1 MADTNYEGWTRFYSE
16 FADVLKGY
24 KNRQGEIVAGIK
36 RAFEAQGVRL
46 PRLDSGELTE
56 IDPFTVFCLFNKGI
70 TDDTRRKII
79 TGLKEEFGV
88 GEPVPDVFDGVPV
101 LNNLSATFYLFKPN
115 RGENDIPNLWEV
127 FDSAIAYADEQSE
140 TNRKRFIAA
149 YDEARKINRVKW
161 NLTMALFW
169 ARPFFFL
176 SLDSRNR
183 WFVTDKEGLDDE
195 CAAAIASMK
204 NNLPNAEA
212 YLRIRELADVCLK
225 SDEHAYSNFPEF
237 SFEAWKVS
245 EEENERQRAE
255 KKAEEE
261 AGKAS
266 IGDDPEIEGVR
277 YWIVSPG
284 AEASRWEEFYDE
296 GVVGVGW
303 SRIGSVEQFD
313 TRDKLRAALVQA
325 FPKEGAHRDSS
336 LALWQF
342 CHEMKPGD
350 VIFAKKGRKEIIGRG
365 IIADDY
371 EFDEDR
377 GNGYKN
383 LRKVD
388 WTHKGT
394 WAYPGVAPMK
404 TLTDMTPYTEIVQ
417 KLEAL
422 FEIEDMPEVP
432 SEDLP
437 PYSKEDFL
445 KEVYLTERE
454 YDRLSSLLRVKKNV
468 ILQGA
473 PGVGKTFMAKRLAYS
488 IMGCKDPERVKLVQF
503 HQSYSYEDFI
513 MGYRPSEGGFEL
525 KTGAFYDFCKRAAD
539 DPDNDYFFVIDEI
552 NRGNLSKIFGELFM
566 LVEPDKRGVSLQL
579 LYANEQFSVPANL
592 YLIGMMNTADR
603 SLAMMDYA
611 LRRRFAFYR
620 IEPAFTSDG
629 FRAYRDG
636 LASESFDRLIAV
648 VGQLNDVIAADDSL
662 GWGFKIGHSYF
673 CGIREA
679 TPERL
684 AQIVDFE
691 LVPLLEEYWFD
702 EPAKMADWSA
712 RLRNAI
718 R

>member
-1 MADTNYEGWTRFYSE
+1 MVDRYKSDLNQIRPEESYKWRALACFQDNWDPEAPDFAEMLNRSLADAGNLLIGAMYYPANMLREAASINPEGVKQSLLRLFDEDSGDLRERMERFAKEMDAENDRNHAEDIAAGRSIHSFQDPHAMSVYLFFAHPDKYYLYKSSMCAEFAKLVDAQKAKNKYDKVVMYNNLLDALLAWVKENRQDVIEASDALLHSFLKDVDVDHHLLMQDIVYYATNHMADG
-16 FADVLKGY
+16 
-24 KNRQGEIVAGIK
+24 
-36 RAFEAQGVRL
+36 
-46 PRLDSGELTE
+46 SGNGA
-56 IDPFTVFCLFNKGI
+56 TV
-70 TDDTRRKII
+70 
-79 TGLKEEFGV
+79 
-88 GEPVPDVFDGVPV
+88 
-101 LNNLSATFYLFKPN
+101 
-115 RGENDIPNLWEV
+115 
-127 FDSAIAYADEQSE
+127 
-140 TNRKRFIAA
+140 
-149 YDEARKINRVKW
+149 
-161 NLTMALFW
+161 
-169 ARPFFFL
+169 
-176 SLDSRNR
+176 
-183 WFVTDKEGLDDE
+183 
-195 CAAAIASMK
+195 
-204 NNLPNAEA
+204 
-212 YLRIRELADVCLK
+212 
-225 SDEHAYSNFPEF
+225 
-237 SFEAWKVS
+237 
-245 EEENERQRAE
+245 
-255 KKAEEE
+255 
-261 AGKAS
+261 
-266 IGDDPEIEGVR
+266 IGDDPRAEGVR

-284 AEASRWEEFYDE
+284 AEASRWDEFYSE
-296 GVVGVGW
+296 GVVGIGW

-313 TRDKLRAALVQA
+313 TRDKLRAALVEA
-325 FPKEGAHRDSS
+325 FPGEGTHRDSS

-350 VIFAKKGRKEIIGRG
+350 VIFAKKGRKEVIGRG

-404 TLTDMTPYTEIVQ
+404 TLTGMTPYTEIVQ

-422 FEIEDMPEVP
+422 FEIEEMPEVP
-432 SEDLP
+432 SENLP
-437 PYSKEDFL
+437 SYSKEDFL
-445 KEVYLTERE
+445 EEVYLTEHE
-454 YDRLSSLLRVKKNV
+454 YDRLSSLLRVKKNI

-513 MGYRPSEGGFEL
+513 MGYRPSQDGFEL

-592 YLIGMMNTADR
+592 YLMGMMNTADR

-611 LRRRFAFYR
+611 LRRRFAFYE
-620 IEPAFTSDG
+620 IAPAFDSDG
-629 FRAYRDG
+629 FIVYRDKLG
-636 LASESFDRLIAV
+636 SDKFDRLVNTV
-648 VGQLNDVIAADDSL
+648 VRLNDAIASDDSL
-662 GWGFKIGHSYF
+662 GRGFRIGHSYF
-673 CGIREA
+673 CGIRQA
-679 TPERL
+679 TDDRL

-702 EPAKMADWSA
+702 EPAKVSDWTA
-712 RLRNAI
+712 RLKGALR
-718 R
+718 